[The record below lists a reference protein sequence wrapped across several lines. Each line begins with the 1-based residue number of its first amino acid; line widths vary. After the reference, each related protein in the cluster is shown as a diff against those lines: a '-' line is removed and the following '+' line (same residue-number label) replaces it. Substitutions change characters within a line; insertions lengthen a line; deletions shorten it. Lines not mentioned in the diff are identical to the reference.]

1 MAAPT
6 FTRDVHSNF
15 TKRHA
20 TEPPIRRTFHSLP
33 ASGTGVA
40 PTERGNQMVR
50 DFLTSMTPVDADIAV
65 VARAAE
71 IVVTANPT
79 ARLNM
84 APDFSCQR
92 NT

>member
-1 MAAPT
+1 
-6 FTRDVHSNF
+6 
-15 TKRHA
+15 
-20 TEPPIRRTFHSLP
+20 
-33 ASGTGVA
+33 
-40 PTERGNQMVR
+40 MVR